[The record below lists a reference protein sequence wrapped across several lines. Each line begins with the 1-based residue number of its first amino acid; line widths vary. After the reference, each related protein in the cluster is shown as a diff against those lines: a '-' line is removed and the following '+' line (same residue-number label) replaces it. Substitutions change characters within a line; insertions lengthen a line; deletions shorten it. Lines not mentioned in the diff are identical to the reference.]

1 ALGYSFKNWNGT
13 DSNGVN
19 PTAVTMNSDKS
30 VTVYFTRLTPHAQE
44 PIDVHIYS
52 LQSRAIPWYEIDGDQ
67 TLRLSYDLDEN
78 SIVFDVGAYRGDW
91 ACQVFSIYGSN
102 IYIFEPVKELADF
115 VRKRFLKNKKII
127 VCQFGLSDQTELK
140 KISLE
145 GNASSVFKS
154 TDGNFEIIQLKRAID
169 FMNENEINAIDLMKI
184 NIEGGEY
191 DLLEHLIE
199 TGFVS
204 KIGNIQVQFHDFMQ
218 DAESRMRN
226 IQERLGKTH
235 YLTYQYE
242 FVWENWKLKV

>member
-1 ALGYSFKNWNGT
+1 MIKKLAKSLLPRLPDSLVLLTVKVISTTAGRMQSF
-13 DSNGVN
+13 
-19 PTAVTMNSDKS
+19 A
-30 VTVYFTRLTPHAQE
+30 RIL
-44 PIDVHIYS
+44 HIYS

-67 TLRLSYDLDEN
+67 TLRLYYDLDDN

-91 ACQVFSIYGSN
+91 ACQIFSMYGSN

-115 VRKRFLKNKKII
+115 ARKRFLKNRKII
-127 VCQFGLSDQTELK
+127 VCQFGLSDKTELK

-145 GNASSVFKS
+145 GNASSVFKN

-169 FMNENEINAIDLMKI
+169 FMNENKINAIDLMKI

-204 KIGNIQVQFHDFMQ
+204 KIGNIQVQFHDFIQ

-226 IQERLGKTH
+226 IQEGLGKTH